1 MINKPI
7 HHAWGRL
14 RIRFLGSLALTV
26 LCLGSGC
33 QYAHRTLDRTSL
45 GTLVGEE
52 PDALIKKEAIK
63 DSSFPAATDTVSNP
77 D

>member
-7 HHAWGRL
+7 RHAWGRL
-14 RIRFLGSLALTV
+14 RIRFLGPLALV
-26 LCLGSGC
+26 LLCLSGC
-33 QYAHRTLDRTSL
+33 QYAHRTLERTSL

-52 PDALIKKEAIK
+52 PDASIKKEALK
-63 DSSFPAATDTVSNP
+63 DNSFPAATDAVSNP

>member
-14 RIRFLGSLALTV
+14 SIRFLGPLALAL
-26 LCLGSGC
+26 LCLTGC

-45 GTLVGEE
+45 GTLVGN
-52 PDALIKKEAIK
+52 DSDVSIRKEALN
-63 DSSFPAATDTVSNP
+63 DTSFPAATDTVSNP

>member
-33 QYAHRTLDRTSL
+33 QHLHRTLECTSL

-52 PDALIKKEAIK
+52 PDASIKKEALK
-63 DSSFPAATDTVSNP
+63 DSSFPAATDAVSNP